1 MNIRNLRLART
12 ASGLS
17 LRSLAN
23 AIGNR
28 VTAQAI
34 SKYERG
40 EATPGS
46 AVLMAL
52 ADALGVTV
60 DYLIGEG
67 EMALEGIEFRRPA
80 ISSKREEAQVAAKV
94 LGLLE
99 RYLAVEGLLG
109 LPSVDWDKPREAPFP
124 VAANMVEADCGAAVL
139 RTHWGLGIAPV
150 PALTEV
156 LEGRGI
162 KVVTAEF
169 SGVAGVMAHVR
180 RAGRRSVPVVV
191 VNSGACAERQRFAI
205 ARELG
210 HLVLAAGRKVA
221 AEDAANRFAGAFLM
235 PAEALWAEV
244 GKRRSAIGLGE
255 LVRLKPLF
263 GVSAQALANRCRDL
277 GIFGPSLHKRLFQE
291 FGRRGWHSP
300 PFGEP
305 LSQPDSERPQRFERL
320 CLRALAEG
328 VVSEPKAAEL
338 LNVAV
343 RELNRRMEAP
353 PDASGASH
361 LSGQAPGELVS
372 VDQPQP
378 ADDEDKMPAL
388 GMWRDR
394 DDIPDVDA

>member
-1 MNIRNLRLART
+1 MNGRNLRLART

-17 LRSLAN
+17 LRGVAN

-46 AVLMAL
+46 AVLVAL

-60 DYLIGEG
+60 GYLVGER
-67 EMALEGIEFRRPA
+67 EMALEGVEFRRPA

-94 LGLLE
+94 LGLLG
-99 RYLAVEGLLG
+99 RYLAVERLLG

-124 VAANMVEADCGAAVL
+124 VAVNAVEADHGTHAL

-150 PALTEV
+150 PALIQV

-162 KVVTAEF
+162 KVVMAELND
-169 SGVAGVMAHVR
+169 VAGMIAHVR
-180 RAGRRSVPVVV
+180 RASGHSVPVVV
-191 VNSGACAERQRFAI
+191 VNSSACAERQRFAI
-205 ARELG
+205 AYELG
-210 HLVLAAGRKVA
+210 HLVLAPRRKVA
-221 AEDAANRFAGAFLM
+221 AENAANRFAGAFLM

-244 GKRRSAIGLGE
+244 GRRRSAIGLGE
-255 LVRLKPLF
+255 LFRLKRLF
-263 GVSAQALANRCRDL
+263 GVSVRALANRCRDL

-291 FGRRGWHSP
+291 LARRGWHSSP
-300 PFGEP
+300 DKEP
-305 LSQPDSERPQRFERL
+305 MSQPSSEQPRRFERL

-338 LNVAV
+338 LNITV

-353 PDASGASH
+353 PDA
-361 LSGQAPGELVS
+361 
-372 VDQPQP
+372 
-378 ADDEDKMPAL
+378 
-388 GMWRDR
+388 
-394 DDIPDVDA
+394 